1 MENNQKKMIGIK
13 QSYFNRNFS
22 WTLFISV
29 LMFAVIYSCS
39 SDGFVDGNE
48 TSDIVKSDEFT
59 AFTSDCELAMDKFVS
74 YANTLTQDEFD
85 ELMYN
90 LNNDDYMSEVVNRAG
105 LEEDLQRIVKSK
117 KHLLEN
123 KNYVLLD
130 DNKQFTLFYDH
141 ASPIQKNNVS
151 IKTRTEGDGGL
162 NECEQRQLSDYSWA
176 RAKCDLALVGC
187 TCMVEVPLA
196 ACLCYA
202 AALANYADDIRL
214 ADRSYEDCIR
224 NLNK

>member
-1 MENNQKKMIGIK
+1 M
-13 QSYFNRNFS
+13 
-22 WTLFISV
+22 
-29 LMFAVIYSCS
+29 
-39 SDGFVDGNE
+39 
-48 TSDIVKSDEFT
+48 
-59 AFTSDCELAMDKFVS
+59 
-74 YANTLTQDEFD
+74 
-85 ELMYN
+85 
-90 LNNDDYMSEVVNRAG
+90 
-105 LEEDLQRIVKSK
+105 
-117 KHLLEN
+117 
-123 KNYVLLD
+123 
-130 DNKQFTLFYDH
+130 
-141 ASPIQKNNVS
+141 
-151 IKTRTEGDGGL
+151 